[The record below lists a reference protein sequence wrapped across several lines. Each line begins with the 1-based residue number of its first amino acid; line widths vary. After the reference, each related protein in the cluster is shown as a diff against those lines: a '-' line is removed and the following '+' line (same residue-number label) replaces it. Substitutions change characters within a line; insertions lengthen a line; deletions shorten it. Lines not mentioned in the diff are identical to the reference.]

1 MSCGAWTV
9 TQVGVAARH
18 LHRAALFFAHRV
30 RRLHLDQLSV
40 HCREQHLG
48 GRVRLHD
55 LRRQRDDGA
64 VGARR
69 QRRVLPAR
77 RPQPA
82 ERRRVAPRL
91 RRRLRRRRR
100 VRRRR
105 RRPRAGGRGLDGGAT
120 RGGRARLRR
129 RRRARPGRRCR
140 RRPLGAGVDGG
151 ELGLELSSEA
161 AGGGVDLLSGG
172 AAGGGADART
182 DSDGLALRR
191 RDALRHPLHLVA
203 HLGKQGTQRRRLRRA
218 RVVGRTQLRDFDL
231 ARLRVLDHRRAGALG
246 VAPLALG
253 RLGAA
258 VEGGELRLHLARL
271 LLQHL

>member
-1 MSCGAWTV
+1 M
-9 TQVGVAARH
+9 
-18 LHRAALFFAHRV
+18 HR
-30 RRLHLDQLSV
+30 
-40 HCREQHLG
+40 REQHLG

-69 QRRVLPAR
+69 QRRVLAAR

-100 VRRRR
+100 VRDRRWR
-105 RRPRAGGRGLDGGAT
+105 RRPRAGGRGFDGGAT

-140 RRPLGAGVDGG
+140 RRLLGAGVDGG
-151 ELGLELSSEA
+151 ELGLELGSEA

-172 AAGGGADART
+172 AAGGGADARA
-182 DSDGLALRR
+182 DGDGLALRR

-203 HLGKQGTQRRRLRRA
+203 HLGKQRAQRRRLRRA
-218 RVVGRTQLRDFDL
+218 RVVGRTQLRHLDL